1 MIDETVNS
9 PKQEPQQGTTTTT
22 TNEEE
27 KPFREKTSTNKSL
40 YNAS

>member
-22 TNEEE
+22 NEGEI
-27 KPFREKTSTNKSL
+27 PFREKTSTYKSL